1 MLQVYNFFIFIILGM
16 IVAFIFDVFR
26 ILRKTFKTNNIIT
39 YLEDILFWIIS
50 GFLIMLSIF
59 TFNNGEIRFYLFIGL
74 LLGILMYIILL
85 TKLINKILLKILKP
99 FREIF
104 QFIHSILK
112 KLYNSIINISK
123 KFHNI

>member
-59 TFNNGEIRFYLFIGL
+59 TFNNG
-74 LLGILMYIILL
+74 
-85 TKLINKILLKILKP
+85 
-99 FREIF
+99 
-104 QFIHSILK
+104 
-112 KLYNSIINISK
+112 
-123 KFHNI
+123 